1 MLPLSDISVSGKT
14 MSRIALGTHLFGHEN
29 ANVCHSIL
37 EKYFSSGGNVIDT
50 GRVYHGGESEYVIG
64 DFLRKNGMSSKAVII
79 TKGGNAALP
88 DGTDVVLPGSRVN
101 AKCIEEDIKIS
112 IDALGSENIDIY
124 FVHKDNPETTVD
136 EIIEVLNKYIK
147 NGSLRHIGA
156 SNWTSAR
163 IAEANAYAAEHG
175 LQPFEFSE
183 LAFSL
188 KKNSTESWG
197 AAEGA
202 LEMEKTDFDWYR
214 ESGMPV
220 LGYNP
225 QAYGFFYRPDAE
237 NGASAENSE
246 ILRRFRKICSERG
259 LTAGEC
265 LFGFYAG
272 CGIREIPIVSTMNP
286 DHLRDLIDKSYK
298 THDVEDVKYLL
309 EARFGGKL
317 TPDAK

>member
-1 MLPLSDISVSGKT
+1 MIPSTEIIVNGKR
-14 MSRIALGTHLFGHEN
+14 MSRLALGTHLYGREN
-29 ANVCHSIL
+29 AGLCRSL
-37 EKYFSSGGNVIDT
+37 LDGFFSGGGNVIDT

-64 DFLRKNGMSSKAVII
+64 EWLRDNGMSGKAVVI
-79 TKGGNAALP
+79 TKGGSARIP
-88 DGTDVVLPGSRVN
+88 DGTHIDSPGSRVN

-112 IDALGSENIDIY
+112 LDALGSENIDIY
-124 FVHKDNPETTVD
+124 FVHKDNPEKPVG

-156 SNWTSAR
+156 SNWTCAR
-163 IAEANAYAAEHG
+163 ISEANAYAAEHG

-214 ESGMPV
+214 GSGMPV

-225 QAYGFFYRPDAE
+225 QAYGFFYRPDSE
-237 NGASAENSE
+237 NGASPENVG

-272 CGIREIPIVSTMNP
+272 CGIRNIPIVSTLNP
-286 DHLRDLIDKSYK
+286 EHLRDIIDNSGK
-298 THDVEDVKYLL
+298 TLDARDVRCLL
-309 EARFGGKL
+309 EARFSGK
-317 TPDAK
+317 

>member
-1 MLPLSDISVSGKT
+1 MLPLSDISVNGKT
-14 MSRIALGTHLFGHEN
+14 MSRIALGTHLFGREN
-29 ANVCHSIL
+29 ADACHSIL
-37 EKYFSSGGNVIDT
+37 EKYFSGGGNVIDT

-64 DFLRKNGMSSKAVII
+64 DFLRKNGMNNKAVII

-88 DGTDVVLPGSRVN
+88 DGMQVVLPGSRVN

-112 IDALGSENIDIY
+112 LDTLGSENIDIY
-124 FVHKDNPETTVD
+124 FVHKDNPETTVG

-183 LAFSL
+183 LAFSF

-202 LEMEKTDFDWYR
+202 LKMEKTDFDWYR
-214 ESGMPV
+214 CLTFSRTRPGITILSTAMKKCFVRSNLTRQAMKCHGISGG
-220 LGYNP
+220 LR
-225 QAYGFFYRPDAE
+225 A
-237 NGASAENSE
+237 NGKTRFPEHSALTKAAFSMANCMTGSAM
-246 ILRRFRKICSERG
+246 RR
-259 LTAGEC
+259 
-265 LFGFYAG
+265 
-272 CGIREIPIVSTMNP
+272 
-286 DHLRDLIDKSYK
+286 
-298 THDVEDVKYLL
+298 
-309 EARFGGKL
+309 
-317 TPDAK
+317 

>member
-1 MLPLSDISVSGKT
+1 
-14 MSRIALGTHLFGHEN
+14 MSRIALGTHLFGREN
-29 ANVCHSIL
+29 ADACHSIL
-37 EKYFSSGGNVIDT
+37 EKYFSGGGNVIDT

-64 DFLRKNGMSSKAVII
+64 DFLRKNGMSGKAVII

-112 IDALGSENIDIY
+112 LDALGSENIDIY
-124 FVHKDNPETTVD
+124 FVHKDNPETTVG

-202 LEMEKTDFDWYR
+202 LEMEKNDFDWYR

-220 LGYNP
+220 FGYNP

-237 NGASAENSE
+237 NGASAENVE

-286 DHLRDLIDKSYK
+286 EHLRDIIDNSGK
-298 THDVEDVKYLL
+298 TLDVEDVKYLL
-309 EARFGGKL
+309 EARFDGKL